1 LDFCKISD
9 NFALPRE
16 QLYLLMAKTDED
28 FLIALS
34 AGNTQ
39 AFDFLFL
46 KYQPMLLYFIDG
58 FIKDTEQSRDIC
70 QDIFIKIWQN
80 REDCGKIMS
89 FKSYLYQMARHAIFN
104 YVEHQMVN
112 NKFIG
117 HELTKPIETGN
128 TEEQLFANQLQ
139 EMIDLL
145 VSKMPEQRQRVYRMS
160 REQGLKNSE
169 IAAELAISKRTV
181 ENHITAALAEIRKL
195 TKLMIILFT

>member
-1 LDFCKISD
+1 
-9 NFALPRE
+9 
-16 QLYLLMAKTDED
+16 MAKTDED

-104 YVEHQMVN
+104 
-112 NKFIG
+112 
-117 HELTKPIETGN
+117 
-128 TEEQLFANQLQ
+128 
-139 EMIDLL
+139 
-145 VSKMPEQRQRVYRMS
+145 
-160 REQGLKNSE
+160 
-169 IAAELAISKRTV
+169 
-181 ENHITAALAEIRKL
+181 
-195 TKLMIILFT
+195 